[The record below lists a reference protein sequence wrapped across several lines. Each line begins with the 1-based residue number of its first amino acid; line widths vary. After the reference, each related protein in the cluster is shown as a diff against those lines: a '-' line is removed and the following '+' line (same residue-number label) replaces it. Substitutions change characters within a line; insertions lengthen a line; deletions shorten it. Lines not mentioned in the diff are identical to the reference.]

1 MQFVLRHRW
10 ITPARSPPIQI
21 TSTHS
26 NILETL
32 GSNDNIVRYYERFV
46 DKPNNIVT
54 VVQSEGDLSQ
64 VSPDDILG
72 EDAVRLAASLDH
84 AGS

>member
-1 MQFVLRHRW
+1 M
-10 ITPARSPPIQI
+10 IQI

-46 DKPNNIVT
+46 DKPT
-54 VVQSEGDLSQ
+54 E
-64 VSPDDILG
+64 
-72 EDAVRLAASLDH
+72 
-84 AGS
+84 